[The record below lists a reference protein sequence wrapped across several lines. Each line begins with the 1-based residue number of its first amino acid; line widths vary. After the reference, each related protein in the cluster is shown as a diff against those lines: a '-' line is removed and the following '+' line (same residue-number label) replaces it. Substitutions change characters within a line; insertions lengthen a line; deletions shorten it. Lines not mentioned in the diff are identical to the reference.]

1 MKKNLLAVLLPV
13 VAGVALSGTGF
24 GLWVFN
30 QDVDNKLVGAS
41 MQVEPAINFTSSALS
56 IESLSVTNTNG
67 KVVSATEGPNKT
79 IVFDQSD
86 ALESGVRW
94 TVNIEVG
101 VTYTAL
107 LGTLHPETNGAGTYD
122 TATDVKAYE
131 LEELKA
137 ALKLYQVTVYS
148 PLSRTNGDADC
159 KIKSY
164 LTSTDEFKTVNLLD
178 FGTGVPTADGSFTGE
193 GATTKITNTFTFTF
207 TANKDYKDIKTAKL
221 YKDFRDLVK
230 TSTFKFTAEFAK
242 APSTTQA

>member
-24 GLWVFN
+24 GLWVFHE
-30 QDVDNKLVGAS
+30 DVKDKFVGAS
-41 MQVEPAINFTSSALS
+41 MQVEPAINFEKAALS
-56 IESLSVTNTNG
+56 IESLSVTNENG
-67 KVVSATEGPNKT
+67 KNADAGKA

>member
-30 QDVDNKLVGAS
+30 EVVDDKLVGAS
-41 MQVEPAINFTSSALS
+41 MQVEPAINFESGALS
-56 IESLSVTNTNG
+56 IKSLSVTNTNRKFVG
-67 KVVSATEGPNKT
+67 EQAKDNKT
-79 IVFDQSD
+79 SVFDQSD

-122 TATDVKAYE
+122 TATDVKAYK
-131 LEELKA
+131 LEELQA
-137 ALKLYQVTVYS
+137 ALKLYQVSVYS
-148 PLSRTNGDADC
+148 PLSGTKGDANCD
-159 KIKSY
+159 IKSY
-164 LTSTDEFKTVNLLD
+164 LTSSQDLTVNLEKFD
-178 FGTGVPTADGSFTGE
+178 HIPTSDGNFE
-193 GATTKITNTFTFTF
+193 HDLATTEITKTFKFEFTPSD
-207 TANKDYKDIKTAKL
+207 TYKAIKSADK
-221 YKDFRDLVK
+221 YGDFRDLVK
-230 TSTFKFTAEFAK
+230 NSTFKFTAAFEK